1 MWNKQQ
7 SSQEGWNRPL
17 SSVDASV
24 AGPCFDPPVDGGAT
38 YEEDWGAW
46 GGGDVEGADSCAFA
60 GLAATN
66 QVGTKVG
73 LPEGVPMGPAGG
85 VWLGPAGTKL
95 EADPEVCSGVA
106 LGLGMLPCLHSRRL
120 LHPWHHTGEQE
131 LKLAGPG
138 VA

>member
-24 AGPCFDPPVDGGAT
+24 VGPCFDPPVDGGTT
-38 YEEDWGAW
+38 YKKDWGAW

-66 QVGTKVG
+66 QVATEVG
-73 LPEGVPMGPAGG
+73 LPEGVPTGPAGG
-85 VWLGPAGTKL
+85 VWLGSA
-95 EADPEVCSGVA
+95 
-106 LGLGMLPCLHSRRL
+106 
-120 LHPWHHTGEQE
+120 W
-131 LKLAGPG
+131 GPNWKWTQKS
-138 VA
+138 AE